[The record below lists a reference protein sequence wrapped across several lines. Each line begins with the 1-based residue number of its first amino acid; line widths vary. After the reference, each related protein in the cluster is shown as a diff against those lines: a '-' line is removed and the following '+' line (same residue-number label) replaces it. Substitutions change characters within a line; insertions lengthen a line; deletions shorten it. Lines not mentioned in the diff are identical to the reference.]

1 MNEGLDQSF
10 RRSLVVSFACFSG
23 AWPICGACSDH
34 VLPRGVKMNLVWSYS
49 SLKTF
54 EQCPKKYYH
63 LKVAKDIKDVP
74 HESAIYGGDVH
85 KAAEKHIRDGKPM
98 PKKYSYM
105 QSILESLKNIPGDK
119 HCELELGL
127 TEELKACAFKAPDV
141 WWHGIV
147 DLLIVDKAKG
157 LAHMVDYK
165 TGKSA
170 RYADTKQLDY
180 MATAVF
186 AHFPEIN
193 KIKSAL
199 LFVVSNEFV
208 RKEHY
213 AGNKKEYI
221 QPALV
226 HLNRLKKA
234 EEFDI
239 WNPISGP
246 LCRFCPVKQCEHNRS

>member
-1 MNEGLDQSF
+1 MN
-10 RRSLVVSFACFSG
+10 
-23 AWPICGACSDH
+23 I
-34 VLPRGVKMNLVWSYS
+34 VWSYS

-74 HESAIYGGDVH
+74 HEAAIYGGDVH
-85 KAAEKHIRDGKPM
+85 KAAEEHVRDGKPM

-105 QSILESLKNIPGDK
+105 QPILESLKKIPGDK

-127 TEELKACAFKAPDV
+127 TEDLRACAFHAPDV
-141 WWHGIV
+141 WWHGII

-157 LAHMVDYK
+157 LAHMIDYK

-208 RKEHY
+208 RKEHHI
-213 AGNKKEYI
+213 GNKKEYI
-221 QPALV
+221 QPAIV
-226 HLNRLKKA
+226 HLNQLKKA
-234 EEFDI
+234 KEFDV
-239 WNPISGP
+239 WNPVSGP

>member
-1 MNEGLDQSF
+1 MKPITWSF
-10 RRSLVVSFACFSG
+10 
-23 AWPICGACSDH
+23 
-34 VLPRGVKMNLVWSYS
+34 S

-54 EQCPKKYYH
+54 QQCPKKYYH
-63 LKVAKDIKDVP
+63 LKEAKDVVDTP
-74 HESAIYGGDVH
+74 HESALYGSSVH
-85 KAAEKHIRDGKPM
+85 KAAENYIRDGEPI

-105 QSILESLKNIPGDK
+105 EPILNTLNSVAGDK

-127 TEELKACAFKAPDV
+127 TEDLQPCAFRAPNV
-141 WWHGIV
+141 WWHGII
-147 DLLIVDKAKG
+147 DLLIVDKSKQ

-186 AHFPEIN
+186 AHFPEVV

-208 RKEHY
+208 RKEHTVS
-213 AGNKKEYI
+213 NKADYI
-221 QPALV
+221 QSAMV
-226 HLNRLKKA
+226 DIDRLRKA
-234 EEFDI
+234 KETKV
-239 WNPISGP
+239 WNAVSGP
-246 LCRFCPVKQCEHNRS
+246 LCKFCPVRECEHNRS

>member
-1 MNEGLDQSF
+1 
-10 RRSLVVSFACFSG
+10 
-23 AWPICGACSDH
+23 
-34 VLPRGVKMNLVWSYS
+34 MNLVWSYS

-63 LKVAKDIKDVP
+63 LKIAKDIKDVP
-74 HESAIYGGDVH
+74 HEAAIYGGDVH
-85 KAAEKHIRDGKPM
+85 KAAEEHIRDGKPM

-105 QSILESLKNIPGDK
+105 EPILESLKKIPGDK

-127 TEELKACAFKAPDV
+127 TEDLRACAFKAPDV
-141 WWHGIV
+141 WWHGII

-157 LAHMVDYK
+157 LAHMIDYK

-186 AHFPEIN
+186 AHFPEVN

-208 RKEHY
+208 RKEHHMTL
-213 AGNKKEYI
+213 KSDYI
-221 QPALV
+221 QPAVVQLD
-226 HLNRLKKA
+226 RLKKA
-234 EEFDI
+234 KETNV
-239 WNPISGP
+239 WNPASGP